1 MVSFI
6 QHSKVSKIEI
16 GNRSVFWTCL
26 VYDKLVY
33 VWFQT
38 IQGTITT
45 FLRFSFCKVEFLV
58 RREYMEK

>member
-1 MVSFI
+1 MLSFI
-6 QHSKVSKIEI
+6 QHSKVSKTEI

-26 VYDKLVY
+26 VYDKLVN

>member
-1 MVSFI
+1 MLSFI
-6 QHSKVSKIEI
+6 QHSKVSKTEI

-38 IQGTITT
+38 IQGTITIC
-45 FLRFSFCKVEFLV
+45 LRFFFFKVEFLV
-58 RREYMEK
+58 RRECMKK